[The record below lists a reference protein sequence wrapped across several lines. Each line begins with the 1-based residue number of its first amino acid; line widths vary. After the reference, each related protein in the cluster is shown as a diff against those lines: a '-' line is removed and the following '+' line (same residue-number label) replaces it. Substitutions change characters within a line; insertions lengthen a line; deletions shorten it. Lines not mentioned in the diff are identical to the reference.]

1 MYADNVTG
9 SMQRAIDET
18 NRRRAI
24 QQKYNEEHGITPQ
37 TVIKAV
43 RELIGADYVAEER
56 ASYTVGAT
64 AKAAAQMGI
73 DQVVSVIGDLEKQMK
88 EAAKALDFERAAQ
101 LRDEIAELRKFVN
114 PGDVGAASRSE
125 RATSKKRR

>member
-24 QQKYNEEHGITPQ
+24 QQAYNQEHGITPQ

-43 RELIGADYVAEER
+43 RALIGADYVAEER
-56 ASYTVGAT
+56 ASYTVGAAST
-64 AKAAAQMGI
+64 RAKAATPALRVFSFAEEAGAAGI
-73 DQVVSVIGDLEKQMK
+73 AGTCKHPGP
-88 EAAKALDFERAAQ
+88 AAQ
-101 LRDEIAELRKFVN
+101 
-114 PGDVGAASRSE
+114 DVCM
-125 RATSKKRR
+125 